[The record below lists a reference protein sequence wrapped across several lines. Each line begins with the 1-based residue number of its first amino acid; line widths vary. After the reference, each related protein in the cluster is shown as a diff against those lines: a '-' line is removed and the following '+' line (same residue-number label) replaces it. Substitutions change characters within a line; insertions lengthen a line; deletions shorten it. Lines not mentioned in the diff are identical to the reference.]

1 MTKSKVAILK
11 FNGGI
16 TIDTLANDLVDTSW
30 SGTISKE
37 YKAVVVHFGGAL
49 DAQEYSITH
58 VIQNGRMLWG
68 TLINPYDQATNSQ
81 YTITPTINEDNI
93 SLNVNCSAPFFI
105 LTIYGIRNTVMSG
118 EDIEEALNKEY

>member
-37 YKAVVVHFGGAL
+37 YNAVVVHFGGTL

-58 VIQNGRMLWG
+58 VIQNGKQLWG
-68 TLINPYDQATNSQ
+68 TLINPYDQTTNSQ
-81 YTITPTINEDNI
+81 YTITPTINESNI
-93 SLNVNCSAPFFI
+93 SLSVNCSAPFFI
-105 LTIYGIRNTVMSG
+105 LAIYGIRNTVMSG
-118 EDIEEALNKEY
+118 EDIEEALNEEY